1 MPKQKNIE
9 LKTLDHTANHYY
21 VLAAIIN
28 LGIIGIE
35 SEKKLPEPLPKN
47 PKLHAFKHLPTRW
60 DEVL

>member
-1 MPKQKNIE
+1 